1 MISIA
6 LIALL
11 AFQAASAQPPR
22 AYFPWWDQPLAKDL
36 NLTPAQRQKIRTT
49 VHEYRDKLIQERAAV
64 QQAEVDLQD
73 VFDTDTIDI
82 TRAFA
87 AVDNLARAR
96 ENLTRTFAE
105 MAVRL
110 RMVLTNQQWRELQK
124 RRREQSNRSGSIP

>member
-1 MISIA
+1 MISIV

-11 AFQAASAQPPR
+11 AFQPAAAQPPR

-49 VHEYRDKLIQERAAV
+49 VHEYRDKLMQERAAV
-64 QQAEVDLQD
+64 QKAEIDLQD
-73 VFDTDTIDI
+73 VFDNDTIDI

-87 AVDNLARAR
+87 AVENLARAR

-110 RMVLTNQQWRELQK
+110 RMVLTNQQWHELQK
-124 RRREQSNRSGSIP
+124 RRQQQSNRSGPTR